1 MRALPA
7 ASLWLLCLLPAA
19 AAQEAFTD
27 ADFDFRVKL
36 PVGMRA
42 ATDEERAVLL
52 RLEPDQLRNVP
63 RGEAAGAP
71 VTHSYIWIDETT
83 PYNRTVMLALK
94 DETPPFKNPTE
105 LKNSQVQQ
113 GLTIEVEKLLPQPPN
128 TAYVEGT
135 FLREVDKMPMRRILL
150 YIPDFAARR
159 YAVMTMQAFAADWDI
174 VKPDFDALIA
184 SLKLKITKLE
194 PGRAPAAAGRGAA
207 PQGAGR
213 VGPDTNA
220 WSSLPV
226 AGSLL
231 LAAVVIG
238 SLVLGRRKP
247 A

>member
-19 AAQEAFTD
+19 GAQEAFTD
-27 ADFDFRVKL
+27 ADFDFRVNL

-42 ATDEERAVLL
+42 ATDDERQALL
-52 RLEPDQLRNVP
+52 RLEPDKVRNVP

-71 VTHSYIWIDETT
+71 VSHSYIWIDETT
-83 PYNRTVMLALK
+83 PYNRFIMLALN
-94 DETPPFKNPTE
+94 DGLPPFKNPTE
-105 LKNSQVQQ
+105 LKNSQIKEGV
-113 GLTIEVEKLLPQPPN
+113 TIAEEKLLPQPPN

-135 FLREVDKMPMRRILL
+135 FLSGVEKTPMRRILL

-174 VKPDFDALIA
+174 VKPDFDALIS
-184 SLKLKITKLE
+184 SLRMKLTKLE
-194 PGRAPAAAGRGAA
+194 PGRAPAAAGRGPV

-213 VGPDTNA
+213 MGPDTNA
-220 WSSLPV
+220 WASLPV

-238 SLVLGRRKP
+238 SLVFGRRKP